1 MSVTQAYL
9 DLNGD
14 SKASADA
21 RDKGGVNIN
30 AVTSTGTKFG
40 TINAQNFYTA
50 VGGTNGISEYYM
62 YDATNIRLREAS
74 LVYQIPTRA
83 KWVKALSVS
92 VIGRNLFFIEKKAP
106 FDPEISSAT
115 NNGLQG
121 VDTFG
126 QPSTRSVGASVK
138 LGF

>member
-1 MSVTQAYL
+1 M
-9 DLNGD
+9 
-14 SKASADA
+14 A
-21 RDKGGVNIN
+21 RDKGGVYVN
-30 AVTSTGTKFG
+30 AVTATGSKFG
-40 TINAQNFYTA
+40 GINPQTWYTT
-50 VGGTNGISEYYM
+50 VGGLAGISENYIYS
-62 YDATNIRLREAS
+62 ATNIRLREAS
-74 LVYQIPTRA
+74 LAYQIPTKA
-83 KWVKALSVS
+83 PWVKGLSVS
-92 VIGRNLFFIEKKAP
+92 VIGRNLFFVERKAP